1 MLRFH
6 HEEWLVIGEIVPRGY
21 VVGSRGGLHRVLND
35 GVIFIFT
42 FYISLFLSV
51 L

>member
-6 HEEWLVIGEIVPRGY
+6 HEEWLVIGEMATRGY
-21 VVGSRGGLHRVLND
+21 VVVEEVYMGCWMHV
-35 GVIFIFT
+35 GVIFIFI

-51 L
+51 F